1 MHPLHH
7 LLQAMRRRWR
17 WFDRLARVHERSL
30 ELHGG
35 QMASSIT
42 LMAFL
47 SLLPLLVVGIAV
59 LGFWS
64 AASSDLTNELIDGL
78 GLRGSSAASTLVEAV
93 ASAEHSRRTASIIGL
108 LGLLWTGLG
117 LVGALQTTW
126 NVCWQV
132 QGRGLRDRLVGVV
145 WIAGGGLLLVA
156 TIGLTILAR
165 FADQWAEVVSLAGG
179 LVSGT
184 LLFWWTSRILP
195 NRDVGWRP
203 LFGPAV
209 VGAFGFEILK
219 YVGAFLVPHLVT
231 RSSALY
237 GSLGVVFA
245 LLGWLLILGR
255 LIVYVAVLE
264 VVLWEEAHGTET
276 ASIDLPLLADV
287 GQGTANRLGGRSL

>member
-1 MHPLHH
+1 MHPLRH
-7 LLQAMRRRWR
+7 LLEAMRRWH

-30 ELHGG
+30 ELHGS

-78 GLRGSSAASTLVEAV
+78 GLRGSSAAETLVEAV
-93 ASAEHSRRTASIIGL
+93 ESAEHSRRTASIIGL

-145 WIAGGGLLLVA
+145 WIVGGGLLLIA

-165 FADQWAEVVSLAGG
+165 FAEEWAEVVSLAGG
-179 LVSGT
+179 LVPGT
-184 LLFWWTSRILP
+184 LLFWWTSRVLP

-203 LFGPAV
+203 LFVPAV
-209 VGAFGFEILK
+209 LGAVAFEILK
-219 YVGAFLVPHLVT
+219 YLGAFLVPLLVT

-245 LLGWLLILGR
+245 LLGWLLVLGR

-264 VVLWEEAHGTET
+264 VVLWEERHGTET
-276 ASIDLPLLADV
+276 ARIDLPLLADV
-287 GQGTANRLGGRSL
+287 GHGTVNRLGGRSQ

>member
-1 MHPLHH
+1 MRPLHH
-7 LLQAMRRRWR
+7 VLEATRRRWR

-35 QMASSIT
+35 QMAGAIT

-47 SLLPLLVVGIAV
+47 SLLPLLLVGIAV

-78 GLRGSSAASTLVEAV
+78 GLRGSSAAETLVDAV
-93 ASAEHSRRTASIIGL
+93 ASAEQSRRTASVVGL
-108 LGLLWTGLG
+108 LLLLWTGLG

-156 TIGLTILAR
+156 TFGFTILAR
-165 FADQWAEVVSLAGG
+165 FANQWAEIVSLAGG

-209 VGAFGFEILK
+209 FGAVGFEILK
-219 YVGAFLVPHLVT
+219 YVGTFLVPHLVT

-245 LLGWLLILGR
+245 LLGWLLVLGR

-264 VVLWEEAHGTET
+264 VILWEERHGTET